1 MNIILRQTPSARGV
15 LRTVEGRIVNIER
28 SRDVP

>member
-1 MNIILRQTPSARGV
+1 MNIILRQTPSA
-15 LRTVEGRIVNIER
+15 VEGRIVNIER